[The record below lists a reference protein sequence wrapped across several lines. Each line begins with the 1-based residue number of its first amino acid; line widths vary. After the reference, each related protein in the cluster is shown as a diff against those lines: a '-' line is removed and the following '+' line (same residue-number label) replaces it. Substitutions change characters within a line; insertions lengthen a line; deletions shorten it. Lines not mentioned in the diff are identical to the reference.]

1 MTSSP
6 TPAELHG
13 NVRKVLL
20 LSGAFM
26 FLVLMPVL
34 VPFYQ
39 SHGLSMAEVFQV
51 QTVYAVAMV
60 SFEVPSGYASDL
72 LGRKRCLVLASACY
86 GAAFTWL
93 ALSTGYWDFMGFAAL
108 SALATSLRSGT
119 DVALLYDSLE
129 AQGEASGQGS
139 HVLGRRLFWS
149 QSGETS
155 AAFVATACVAIGG
168 LALPPVVNAVTSWA
182 PLLISLTLV
191 EPPRATL
198 GSEHG
203 DNLRLIARE
212 LFWETPRVRQVLLT
226 LIAYGLATLL
236 AVWSIQDYWRVLQIP
251 LEAFGLLWAG
261 YNLLVAL
268 AGRAATRL
276 RSRWGVRRVVLVIG
290 ALPILGYLGFAACAP
305 GGLPGLPALAQVPL
319 GVWVAGGLLSGCLFQ
334 LSRGLTQVVLR
345 DELNQRVAAS
355 FRATANSV
363 SSLGVRLAFAGFGP
377 LLGWS
382 IDGYGHAWAFAGFAA
397 IFLVVALV
405 FALPLALRLA
415 RGRSLGL

>member
-1 MTSSP
+1 M
-6 TPAELHG
+6 
-13 NVRKVLL
+13 RKILL

-51 QTVYAVAMV
+51 QTIYAVAMV
-60 SFEVPSGYASDL
+60 SLEVPSGYASDL

-86 GAAFTWL
+86 GLAFTWL
-93 ALSTGYWDFMGFAAL
+93 ALSTGYWDFAGFALL

-129 AQGEASGQGS
+129 AQGEAAGQGS

-168 LALPPVVNAVTSWA
+168 LALPPIVNAVTSWA

-191 EPPRATL
+191 EPPRAKL
-198 GSEHG
+198 GSGHG
-203 DNLRLIARE
+203 ENLRLIARK

-236 AVWSIQDYWRVLQIP
+236 AVWSVQDYWRVLRVP
-251 LEAFGLLWAG
+251 LEWFGLLWAG

-268 AGRAATRL
+268 AGRAATRA
-276 RSRWGVRRVVLVIG
+276 RSAWGVRRVVLLIG
-290 ALPILGYLGFAACAP
+290 ALPVLGYLGFAACAP
-305 GGLPGLPALAQVPL
+305 GGLPQVGARVPF
-319 GVWVAGGLLSGCLFQ
+319 GVWVAGGILSGCLFQ
-334 LSRGLTQVVLR
+334 FSRGLTQVVLR
-345 DELNQRVAAS
+345 DELNQRVEAS

-397 IFLVVALV
+397 IFLVIALV
-405 FALPLALRLA
+405 FALPLALRLGSETPE
-415 RGRSLGL
+415 RKEPEG

>member
-1 MTSSP
+1 M
-6 TPAELHG
+6 
-13 NVRKVLL
+13 RKILL

-51 QTVYAVAMV
+51 QTIYAVAMV

-86 GAAFTWL
+86 GLAFTWL
-93 ALSTGYWDFMGFAAL
+93 ALSTGYWDFAGFALL

-129 AQGEASGQGS
+129 AQGEAAEQGS

-168 LALPPVVNAVTSWA
+168 LALPPIVNAVTSWA

-191 EPPRATL
+191 EPPRAKL
-198 GSEHG
+198 GSGHG
-203 DNLRLIARE
+203 ENLRLIARK

-236 AVWSIQDYWRVLQIP
+236 AVWSVQDYWRVLRVP
-251 LEAFGLLWAG
+251 LEWFGLLWAG

-268 AGRAATRL
+268 AGRAATRA
-276 RSRWGVRRVVLVIG
+276 RSAWGVRRVVLLIG
-290 ALPILGYLGFAACAP
+290 ALPVLGYLGFAACAP
-305 GGLPGLPALAQVPL
+305 GGLPQVEALARVPF
-319 GVWVAGGLLSGCLFQ
+319 GVWVAGGILSGCLFQ
-334 LSRGLTQVVLR
+334 FSRGLTQVVLR
-345 DELNQRVAAS
+345 DELNQRVEAS

-397 IFLVVALV
+397 IFLVIALV
-405 FALPLALRLA
+405 FALPLALRLGSETPE
-415 RGRSLGL
+415 RKEPEG

>member
-1 MTSSP
+1 
-6 TPAELHG
+6 
-13 NVRKVLL
+13 VRKVLL

-39 SHGLSMAEVFQV
+39 SHGLSMSEVFQV
-51 QTVYAVAMV
+51 QTIYAIAMV
-60 SFEVPSGYASDL
+60 LFEVPSGYASDL

-86 GAAFTWL
+86 GVAFSWL
-93 ALSTGYWDFMGFAAL
+93 AVSTGYWDFAAFALL

-129 AQGEASGQGS
+129 AQGEAAELGS

-155 AAFVATACVAIGG
+155 AAFVATAAVAIGG
-168 LALPPVVNAVTSWA
+168 LALPPIVNAITSWA

-191 EPPRATL
+191 EPPRAKL
-198 GSEHG
+198 GSGHG
-203 DNLRLIARE
+203 ENLRLIVRK
-212 LFWETPRVRQVLLT
+212 LFIETPRVRQVLLT

-236 AVWSIQDYWRVLQIP
+236 AVWSVQDYWRALEIP
-251 LEAFGLLWAG
+251 LEWFGLLWAG

-268 AGRAATRL
+268 AGRAATRA
-276 RSRWGVRRVVLVIG
+276 RSAWGARRVVLLIG
-290 ALPILGYLGFAACAP
+290 ALPVLGYLGFAACAP
-305 GGLPGLPALAQVPL
+305 GGLAKTATFQEALASVP
-319 GVWVAGGLLSGCLFQ
+319 GIVWVAGGVLSGCLFQ
-334 LSRGLTQVVLR
+334 FSRGLTQVVLR
-345 DELNQRVAAS
+345 DELNQRVDAS

-377 LLGWS
+377 LLGWW
-382 IDGYGHAWAFAGFAA
+382 IDGWGHALAFLWFAA
-397 IFLVVALV
+397 IFLVIGLV
-405 FALPLALRLA
+405 FALPLALRLGSESEGEA
-415 RGRSLGL
+415 RVDAG